1 MFTHRPIV
9 AVLALALASA
19 GALAATRAEKNE
31 AKLAKMLEGRTA
43 GEPLS
48 CIPGFAA
55 NRLEIIEG
63 VALVYTLGD
72 TLYVAKPT
80 QPDQLRR
87 DDVLVVQRYTGQLC
101 HTDVIRTVDRMGG
114 FQTGVLFM
122 EKFVPYKKDEAK

>member
-1 MFTHRPIV
+1 MFTRRPII
-9 AVLALALASA
+9 AVLGLVLAST
-19 GALAATRAEKNE
+19 GAIAATRAEKNE

-48 CIPGFAA
+48 CIPGFAT

-63 VALVYTLGD
+63 VALVYTVGD
-72 TLYVAKPT
+72 ILYVAKPT

-122 EKFVPYKKDEAK
+122 EKFVPYKKGEAK

>member
-1 MFTHRPIV
+1 MFSHRPII

-31 AKLAKMLEGRTA
+31 AKFAKMLEGRTA

-63 VALVYTLGD
+63 VALVYTVGD

-122 EKFVPYKKDEAK
+122 EKFVPYKKAQ